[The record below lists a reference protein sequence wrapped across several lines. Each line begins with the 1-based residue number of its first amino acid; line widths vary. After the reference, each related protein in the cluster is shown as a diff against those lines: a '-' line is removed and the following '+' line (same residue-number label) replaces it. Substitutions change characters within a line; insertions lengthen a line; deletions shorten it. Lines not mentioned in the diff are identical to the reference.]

1 MELRKLKDKATE
13 AFTKG
18 RFSKAA
24 EFYEEYCR
32 ADPKDH
38 QSRLRT
44 GDAWAKAGQRDRA
57 IAAYQA
63 AAEGFA
69 REGFLPRA
77 IAASKLILELDPEH
91 RGVQQMLADLYA
103 RRASPG
109 GAKAPRVPG
118 GGALSTAPA
127 PAPPAEPAAKAR
139 LPDEVRAAVAEID
152 LDVEVDGPE
161 APASLEAGGAPV
173 DLSSELPAELSL
185 AVSAGSGAEEVV
197 VHSVSVGV
205 DGAEGERPR
214 ATEISLE
221 VEAADE
227 PILVG
232 EPVEEGRE
240 AESVVVGEELAPD
253 TASVTADSGPGAAP
267 WVPEPGVS
275 AVVTAAAEPLVSA
288 PVATP
293 VSAPGARPA
302 TSSMPPGLAPR
313 ASQRTAAPA
322 ASQPPP
328 SPTPV
333 IPAASQP
340 LPSNAAVA
348 PAPPASKGSTSGKW
362 QALSSPIAA
371 PGQDSGAA
379 SPLAPVAAELPP
391 SAAPPG
397 LRPRRAEPQAPA
409 AVTAPPLRGS
419 PPDLGASLRAA
430 AGPSSFTELELEAD
444 SLLHAVELAA
454 QAGMGPRAAMAV
466 PASTADEEEIYSLT
480 EEVGPEGRSLND
492 LPTVPLFSDLPRD
505 AFIELF
511 ERCPLRRFG
520 PGELIIEQGTRGDA
534 FYVICEGSVRVFRVD
549 VDNGQRQDLAT
560 LEGGACFGEMAL
572 LSGAPRT
579 ASVEGASEDTQLLEI
594 SAPVLAELSRRYP
607 LVASALKK
615 FVRQRMLTNVMNT
628 SALFRPFNRKD
639 RRTLVERFRA
649 RDVERDAV
657 IIRDGDRTDGLYVV
671 LSGEVE
677 VSKDGILLTR
687 LKEGDLFG
695 EISLLQKTP
704 ATATVTA
711 TRHTTLLRLPREDFD
726 TLISSHP
733 QILVLISELSDER
746 LQRTQRVLGAAVS
759 GQPAEGDEDLIL
771 V

>member
-24 EFYEEYCR
+24 ELYEEYCR

-44 GDAWAKAGQRDRA
+44 GDAWAKAGQRERA
-57 IAAYQA
+57 VAAYQA

-69 REGFLPRA
+69 KEGFLPRA
-77 IAASKLILELDPEH
+77 IAASKLILELDPAH

-103 RRASPG
+103 RRAAPA
-109 GAKAPRVPG
+109 GAKARGPMGSV
-118 GGALSTAPA
+118 LSTPA
-127 PAPPAEPAAKAR
+127 PTAEPAAKSR
-139 LPDEVRAAVAEID
+139 LPEEVRAAVAEID
-152 LDVEVDGPE
+152 LDVEVDGPA
-161 APASLEAGGAPV
+161 APESLEAGGAP
-173 DLSSELPAELSL
+173 AELSL
-185 AVSAGSGAEEVV
+185 DTSAGTEEVV
-197 VHSVSVGV
+197 VHSVRVGLEGTE
-205 DGAEGERPR
+205 GARSRSAEV
-214 ATEISLE
+214 SLDVE
-221 VEAADE
+221 VADE

-232 EPVEEGRE
+232 EPVEEAQE
-240 AESVVVGEELAPD
+240 TEPVVVGQELAPEPM
-253 TASVTADSGPGAAP
+253 DSGPLAAP
-267 WVPEPGVS
+267 
-275 AVVTAAAEPLVSA
+275 VVTGPAESPAVAAAPPAPASA
-288 PVATP
+288 PAP
-293 VSAPGARPA
+293 AVSARPA
-302 TSSMPPGLAPR
+302 TSSLPPGLAPR
-313 ASQRTAAPA
+313 SSQRVSGPAAPRQP
-322 ASQPPP
+322 ASPLPVAPPP
-328 SPTPV
+328 
-333 IPAASQP
+333 PAAKDPISR
-340 LPSNAAVA
+340 
-348 PAPPASKGSTSGKW
+348 KW
-362 QALSSPIAA
+362 TALASPIADPA
-371 PGQDSGAA
+371 VQGSGPA
-379 SPLAPVAAELPP
+379 SPPAPVAAEAPP
-391 SAAPPG
+391 AAAPPG

-409 AVTAPPLRGS
+409 GATALPFPELS
-419 PPDLGASLRAA
+419 PGLGVSLRAA

-454 QAGMGPRAAMAV
+454 QAGVSQRAAMSV
-466 PASTADEEEIYSLT
+466 PASVEGEEEVYSLT
-480 EEVGPEGRSLND
+480 EEVGPEGRSLDD

-520 PGELIIEQGTRGDA
+520 PGERIIEQGTRGDA
-534 FYVICEGSVRVFRVD
+534 FYVICEGSVRVFRTD
-549 VDNGQRQDLAT
+549 GGQRQDLAT

-607 LVASALKK
+607 LVAQALKK

-657 IIRDGDRTDGLYVV
+657 IIRDGDATDGLYVV

-677 VSKDGILLTR
+677 VRKDGLLLTR

-726 TLISSHP
+726 LLISSHP

-746 LQRTQRVLGAAVS
+746 LLRTQRVLGAAAS
-759 GQPAEGDEDLIL
+759 GMPPEGDEDLIL

>member
-103 RRASPG
+103 RRASPA
-109 GAKAPRVPG
+109 GAKARGPG
-118 GGALSTAPA
+118 GGALSFPPA
-127 PAPPAEPAAKAR
+127 PAPPVEPPAKSR
-139 LPDEVRAAVAEID
+139 LPDEVRAAVAEIE

-161 APASLEAGGAPV
+161 
-173 DLSSELPAELSL
+173 
-185 AVSAGSGAEEVV
+185 AEEVV
-197 VHSVSVGV
+197 VHSVSVGG
-205 DGAEGERPR
+205 DGAEGERSH

-227 PILVG
+227 PILMG
-232 EPVEEGRE
+232 EPVEDGRE
-240 AESVVVGEELAPD
+240 AEPVVVGEELVPD
-253 TASVTADSGPGAAP
+253 TAPVTADSGAVAAP

-275 AVVTAAAEPLVSA
+275 AVVAAAAEPLVSA
-288 PVATP
+288 PV
-293 VSAPGARPA
+293 VRPA

-313 ASQRTAAPA
+313 ASQRGAVPATSRPASSTLVTPA

-328 SPTPV
+328 SPMQV
-333 IPAASQP
+333 ALAPAAG
-340 LPSNAAVA
+340 
-348 PAPPASKGSTSGKW
+348 KGSTSGKW

-371 PGQDSGAA
+371 PTQDSGAA
-379 SPLAPVAAELPP
+379 SPPAPVASEALA

-397 LRPRRAEPQAPA
+397 LRPRRAEPQASA
-409 AVTAPPLRGS
+409 GATVPPSRGPS
-419 PPDLGASLRAA
+419 PDLGVSLRAA

-454 QAGMGPRAAMAV
+454 QSGVSQRAAMAV
-466 PASTADEEEIYSLT
+466 PASAADEEEVYSLT
-480 EEVGPEGRSLND
+480 EEVGPEGRSLD
-492 LPTVPLFSDLPRD
+492 ELPTVPLFSDLPRD

-549 VDNGQRQDLAT
+549 HGQRQDLAT

-607 LVASALKK
+607 LVARALKK

-726 TLISSHP
+726 MLISSHP

-746 LQRTQRVLGAAVS
+746 LQRTQKVLGAAVS
-759 GQPAEGDEDLIL
+759 GQPGEIDEDLIL